1 MELAWALDSRH
12 DGRTMGIEPDAESLA
27 TAGILG
33 RLGSWHSYR
42 WLSPLFGLVF
52 FLAAPWPRVAPWMLD
67 ELIVLNVVVGLA
79 WGVPAWR
86 MGVVVTNR
94 GVRFTGVLLTQRFR
108 WDEIDTAC
116 IARIG
121 IEPRLRL
128 TLVDGEEAWAPGFR
142 IPYQQ
147 ADSRADG
154 WRSTEMYRA
163 AQLITAEAERRRQE
177 QPPNGTLVPLPLSSG
192 GAVRAAA

>member
-1 MELAWALDSRH
+1 
-12 DGRTMGIEPDAESLA
+12 
-27 TAGILG
+27 
-33 RLGSWHSYR
+33 
-42 WLSPLFGLVF
+42 
-52 FLAAPWPRVAPWMLD
+52 MLE
-67 ELIVLNVVVGLA
+67 ELIVLNLVVGLA
-79 WGVPAWR
+79 WGIPTWR
-86 MGVVVTNR
+86 QGVVVTNR
-94 GVRFTGVLLTQRFR
+94 GVRFTGVLLIRRFR
-108 WDEIDTAC
+108 WDEIDGAC

-128 TLVDGEEAWAPGFR
+128 TLVDGDEAWAPGFR

-177 QPPNGTLVPLPLSSG
+177 QPPDGMVVPMAARPRTATTAG
-192 GAVRAAA
+192 AAA

>member
-1 MELAWALDSRH
+1 M
-12 DGRTMGIEPDAESLA
+12 
-27 TAGILG
+27 

-67 ELIVLNVVVGLA
+67 ELITLNLVVGLA
-79 WGVPAWR
+79 WGIPAWR
-86 MGVVVTNR
+86 MGVVATNR
-94 GVRFTGVLLTQRFR
+94 GVRFTGVLLSQRFR
-108 WDEIDTAC
+108 WHEIESAS

-128 TLVDGEEAWAPGFR
+128 TLVDGEQAWAPGFR

-147 ADSRADG
+147 ADSRQDG
-154 WRSTEMYRA
+154 WRSTEMFRA
-163 AQLITAEAERRRQE
+163 AELITAEAERRRQE
-177 QPPNGTLVPLPLSSG
+177 QPPDGLIIPLP
-192 GAVRAAA
+192 AQRRAATPAGAAA